1 MMSDKNDNIDVKI
14 LIKSHPFYIIEPSF
28 ISIAVSSLASLVAYK
43 LVNYFHTGQSF
54 HIDFFGFF
62 FVLSIWF
69 FIIMLEGKE
78 PNIYTKAVRENYIFG
93 VLLFIISE
101 VMIFFAFFWTY
112 LHSSLNPSVYIGGIW
127 PPFNIKP
134 MNSFHWPLFNTVIL
148 LLSGLTVNVF
158 YYTMK
163 STDLQKI
170 IKGNIKVIRDHALSL
185 TTDGVEFIFSYENK
199 CEYSIKNM
207 YIHYP
212 DKAFLV
218 SPKND
223 ELNIHFYRN
232 WRNIVWSWA
241 KACRFIRVHIAW
253 ITRLMYTSLSYTIFL
268 GAIFIYC
275 QYHEYKHASFDM
287 TDGIYGSIFYS
298 LTGLHGSHVLIG
310 VCLLISV
317 LFRFTNIK
325 GDFYITFNPHEG
337 VTASVWYWHFVDLIW
352 IFVYFIVYLWGNS
365 I

>member
-1 MMSDKNDNIDVKI
+1 MMSDKTNNKDVKI
-14 LIKSHPFYIIEPSF
+14 LIKSHPFYIVDPSF
-28 ISIAVSSLASLVAYK
+28 ISIAVSAFASIVAYK
-43 LVNYFHTGQSF
+43 LVNYFHTGQPF
-54 HIDFFGFF
+54 HIDFFAFF
-62 FVLSIWF
+62 STLSLWF

-112 LHSSLNPSVYIGGIW
+112 LHSSLNPSVYIGGVW
-127 PPFNIKP
+127 PPFNMKP
-134 MNSFHWPLFNTVIL
+134 MNAFHWPLFNTVIL

-163 STDLQKI
+163 STDLPKI
-170 IKGNIKVIRDHALSL
+170 TKGNIRVMKDQALSL
-185 TTDGVEFIFSYENK
+185 TSNSVEFIFSYENK
-199 CEYSIKNM
+199 SDSKTNM
-207 YIHYP
+207 YTHYP
-212 DKAFLV
+212 NNAFLV
-218 SPKND
+218 SPKNE
-223 ELNIHFYRN
+223 ELNNHFYRN
-232 WRNIVWSWA
+232 WSNIVWSYA
-241 KACRFIRVHIAW
+241 KACRFMRVHIAW
-253 ITRLMYTSLSYTIFL
+253 ITRLIYTSLSYTIFL

-275 QYHEYKHASFDM
+275 QYHEYMHASFDM

-298 LTGLHGSHVLIG
+298 LTGLHGAHVIIG
-310 VCLLISV
+310 VCLLIAV
-317 LFRFTNIK
+317 LFRFAK
-325 GDFYITFNPHEG
+325 KRGDFDYTFNPHEG